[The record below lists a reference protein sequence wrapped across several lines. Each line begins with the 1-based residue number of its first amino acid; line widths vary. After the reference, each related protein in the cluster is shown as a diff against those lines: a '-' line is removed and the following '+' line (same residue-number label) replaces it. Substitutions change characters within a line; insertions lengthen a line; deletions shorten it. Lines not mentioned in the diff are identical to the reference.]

1 MAARGGQFSHPLGL
15 EYVLLVV
22 QASFLPSY
30 SLSIMEFHK
39 LYLILTNN
47 FLILWV
53 WRSYKWELFGMTY
66 VNC

>member
-39 LYLILTNN
+39 LYLILTNMAN
-47 FLILWV
+47 RGGQFSHPLGLEVI
-53 WRSYKWELFGMTY
+53 
-66 VNC
+66 